1 MRVFNAVTELRHYL
15 VETALEAAFETGKEQ
30 RVGLVPTMGALH
42 EGHLSLI
49 KQARKEC
56 DVVVVSIFVNPLQ
69 FGPNEDLDQYP
80 KPAAEDK
87 ALCQAAGVDAIF
99 MPSSRHLYGVPYPSL
114 STVTQVV
121 PPSHLTSRLC
131 GRSRPTHF
139 QGVATVVTKLL
150 NIVRPT
156 RAYFGQKDAQQV
168 AIIRRLQQ
176 DLNLPVDI
184 IACPIVRSPD
194 GLALSSR
201 NRYLSASERHQATV
215 LYKSMQAV
223 EAAFQ
228 QGERSVDRL
237 LKISQAVLATEP
249 AVKLDYLELV
259 HPDTLE
265 PLQTVNTIGM
275 MAIAAQVGK
284 ARLLDNTVL
293 QAPARHSRS
302 PEQLPERSPERLPII
317 AIDGPAGAGKS
328 TVARQIAH
336 RIGLLYLD
344 TGAMYRALTWFVLQQ
359 NVDPADE
366 AAVAQLLPLCKIQ
379 LIASVEND
387 RSQPPKVVVNGQEVT
402 QAVRSATVTRQ
413 VSTVA
418 AQAAVR
424 QNLVEQQQQY
434 GFKGGIVADGRDIGT
449 QVFPD
454 AELKIFL
461 TASVQERA
469 QRRYRDLVQTDEQPL
484 PAIDELAGS
493 IAERD
498 HKDSTRTVSPLR
510 KATDAIE
517 IVTDSLTAEQVI
529 DKIVELYSQ
538 VTGQTT
544 SQTTS
549 QIAGQTTANR

>member
-87 ALCQAAGVDAIF
+87 ALCQAVGVDAIF

-114 STVTQVV
+114 ATVTQVV

-201 NRYLSASERHQATV
+201 NRYLSASEHHQATV
-215 LYKSMQAV
+215 LYKSMRAV

-228 QGERSVDRL
+228 QGERSGDRL
-237 LKISQAVLATEP
+237 LKIAQAVLATEP

-302 PEQLPERSPERLPII
+302 PERLPII

-336 RIGLLYLD
+336 RLGLLYLD

-387 RSQPPKVVVNGQEVT
+387 RPQPPKVVVNGQEVT

-469 QRRYRDLVQTDEQPL
+469 QRRYRDLAQTNEQPL

-538 VTGQTT
+538 TA
-544 SQTTS
+544 SQTAS

>member
-87 ALCQAAGVDAIF
+87 ALCQAVGVDAIF

-114 STVTQVV
+114 ATVTQVV

-201 NRYLSASERHQATV
+201 NRYLSASEHHQATV
-215 LYKSMQAV
+215 LYKSMRAV

-228 QGERSVDRL
+228 QGERSGDRL
-237 LKISQAVLATEP
+237 LKIAQAVLATEP

-302 PEQLPERSPERLPII
+302 PERLPII

-336 RIGLLYLD
+336 RLGLLYLD

-387 RSQPPKVVVNGQEVT
+387 RPQPPKVVVNGQEVT

-469 QRRYRDLVQTDEQPL
+469 QRRYRDLAQTNEQPL

-538 VTGQTT
+538 TA
-544 SQTTS
+544 SQT
-549 QIAGQTTANR
+549 AGQTTANR